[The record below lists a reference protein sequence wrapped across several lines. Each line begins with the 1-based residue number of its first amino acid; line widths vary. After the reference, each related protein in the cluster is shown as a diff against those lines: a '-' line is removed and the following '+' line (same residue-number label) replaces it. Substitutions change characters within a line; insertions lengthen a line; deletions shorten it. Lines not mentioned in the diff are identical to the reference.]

1 MLQVYDKLI
10 TADTKT
16 KRYKNGK
23 VSEWT
28 YLRTWNPQNPE
39 KMIWVREEQIV
50 LQLEEVLKRLKIKDP
65 EILKQTMEYLMN
77 VNHGKAHEFNREV
90 GALKQEHTQIQNK
103 LDSIVDLV
111 TEGVLTREEFL
122 RKKTQLR
129 DRQYELSELIK
140 SYDKVDDK
148 LSKKL
153 VDLIG
158 ITTNAYETF
167 RDSTIAEKRELLN
180 FMFANLNLNG
190 SNLEYTLAFPFTELA
205 KLTNCPIWRE

>member
-1 MLQVYDKLI
+1 
-10 TADTKT
+10 
-16 KRYKNGK
+16 
-23 VSEWT
+23 
-28 YLRTWNPQNPE
+28 
-39 KMIWVREEQIV
+39 
-50 LQLEEVLKRLKIKDP
+50 
-65 EILKQTMEYLMN
+65 MN
-77 VNHGKAHEFNREV
+77 VNHGKAYELNREV

-153 VDLIG
+153 VELIS

-205 KLTNCPIWRE
+205 KLTNCPIWRGVVDNFRTTIDVKLLVIQAITLYY